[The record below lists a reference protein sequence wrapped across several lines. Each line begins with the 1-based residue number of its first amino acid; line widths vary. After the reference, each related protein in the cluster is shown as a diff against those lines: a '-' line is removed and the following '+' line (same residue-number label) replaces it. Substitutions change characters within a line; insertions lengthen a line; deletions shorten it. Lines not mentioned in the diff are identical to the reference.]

1 MSGEGTLAARAKSGG
16 GWNFRVSVSR
26 TSMSVIAGIGWSPPS
41 WRSRKDTA
49 FCASLARVASSRR
62 MSFANSP
69 DPSAPS
75 ILEVGQLVREFGSTR
90 AVAGVTFSLAPGD
103 SLALFGPNGAGK
115 TTLLRV
121 LAGLLKPTSGSA
133 RVAGVQLPGGPLA
146 RSRVGLISHHTMLY
160 EALSARENVSF
171 SARLY
176 GTRDAKAR
184 VEDALR
190 QMSMLERADTPVRSL
205 SRGMQQRVSIA
216 RAMVHSPQLVLA
228 DEPYSGLDESSARA
242 LTVLLQELRSAG
254 TAIIIVTHN
263 LAEGLS
269 LATHAAVM
277 QRGKF
282 VRYDAAHRID
292 ASSYATTYRE
302 SLAASG

>member
-1 MSGEGTLAARAKSGG
+1 MSSTISTGA
-16 GWNFRVSVSR
+16 
-26 TSMSVIAGIGWSPPS
+26 SPIVE
-41 WRSRKDTA
+41 
-49 FCASLARVASSRR
+49 VAELTR
-62 MSFANSP
+62 
-69 DPSAPS
+69 D
-75 ILEVGQLVREFGSTR
+75 FGPR
-90 AVAGVTFSLAPGD
+90 QAVAGVTFSLAPGEC
-103 SLALFGPNGAGK
+103 LALFGPNGAGK

-133 RVAGVQLPGGPLA
+133 RVSGIPLPGGPLA

-160 EALSARENVSF
+160 AALSPRENVSF

-176 GTRDAKAR
+176 GIRDASVR
-184 VEDALR
+184 VEDSLR
-190 QMSMLERADTPVRSL
+190 RMSMLERADAPIRSL

-228 DEPYSGLDESSARA
+228 DEPYSGLDESGARA
-242 LTVLLQELRSAG
+242 LTALLHKLRSAG
-254 TAIIIVTHN
+254 TVIIIVTHN
-263 LAEGLS
+263 LVEGLS

-282 VRYDAAHRID
+282 VRYDAADRID

-302 SLAASG
+302 ALAANG

>member
-1 MSGEGTLAARAKSGG
+1 MSSANPT
-16 GWNFRVSVSR
+16 
-26 TSMSVIAGIGWSPPS
+26 AGSSPPIVEV
-41 WRSRKDTA
+41 A
-49 FCASLARVASSRR
+49 ELAR
-62 MSFANSP
+62 
-69 DPSAPS
+69 D
-75 ILEVGQLVREFGSTR
+75 FGSTR
-90 AVAGVTFSLAPGD
+90 AVAGVTFSLGAGEC
-103 SLALFGPNGAGK
+103 LALFGPNGAGK

-146 RSRVGLISHHTMLY
+146 RLRVGLISHHTMLY
-160 EALSARENVSF
+160 EALSPRENVAF

-176 GTRDAKAR
+176 GIRDPRRR
-184 VEDALR
+184 VEDSLR
-190 QMSMLERADTPVRSL
+190 RMSMLERADAPIRSL

-228 DEPYSGLDESSARA
+228 DEPYSGLDESGARA
-242 LTVLLQELRSAG
+242 LTVLLRDLRSAG

-277 QRGKF
+277 QHGKF
-282 VRYDAAHRID
+282 VRYDGADRID
-292 ASSYATTYRE
+292 PSSYATTYRD
-302 SLAASG
+302 SLVASG